1 MAKVDKE
8 KQKETDAKAA
18 VLQAELLKEDQAL
31 LDMEQQ
37 HKKDQTAL
45 DERINDLEERHFK
58 LRTLY
63 EEFGG
68 LAYSPS
74 YPDGEGVQEFRRL
87 LEEYAG
93 VTANEYLYQRQIL
106 GDEEVD
112 LTDSYQKE
120 HRKQED
126 KIESLYAQK
135 IALYREEEEEN

>member
-1 MAKVDKE
+1 MAKIDKN
-8 KQKETDAKAA
+8 KQKEIDAKAA
-18 VLQAELLKEDQAL
+18 ALQAELLKEDNAL
-31 LDMEQQ
+31 LDMERQ
-37 HKKDQTAL
+37 HKKDQAAM

-93 VTANEYLYQRQIL
+93 VTDHEFLYRRQIL
-106 GDEEVD
+106 GDEEAD
-112 LTDSYQKE
+112 LIETYQKE

-135 IALYREEEEEN
+135 